1 MNPKTRR
8 ILFPLLAAAG
18 ATIVFL
24 LVVTG
29 GKRPT
34 ATQVEDAATES
45 AATAP
50 ASETATDAPVS
61 EVASQ
66 TPPAS
71 AEREPADA
79 APETSDSAAEA
90 ATPEATPAAASETRG
105 LVAAPSGAPISAP
118 TPLGSLD
125 PEAHPY
131 RIDFAATGAGI
142 DRIVFSDYWRTALE
156 KRLAAA
162 HARAVEKGTPDA
174 APMPPESDRYQLT
187 TLGKLAGGEQVF
199 EVPLLAMRTITIDG
213 ESVGLFGDVWSEIEP
228 GLFRSVIRDADGAAV
243 LEVERRY
250 SIGDGPIDGYR
261 LKLEQRARNL
271 SGREL
276 SVTWQHY
283 GPGDLD
289 PDRDSYIEVRR
300 FHFGY
305 LMPPARDPSQS
316 IVLASGQMYERKDV
330 VDRIR
335 ENDFSLWPNLASRE
349 ESLEISWFGSTNRY
363 FSLAVYA
370 PYAPPGSTSKNLASS
385 VETVMTQLGFG
396 DSGEV
401 VFSLLQGPAKTIAPG
416 GEASW
421 DLGVYAGPLERDVLI
436 DLEPYAAM
444 NLGGLITYVMNSCC
458 TICTFAWLANLL
470 VVFLTFIHDYIAFDW
485 AISIVLLVLVVR
497 GLLHPLTRRSQI
509 QMTRFGKKMSEL
521 KPELDAL
528 QKRFKGDPKKLQQ
541 EQLQLYREKGVN
553 PAGCLGGMLPMFL
566 QMPIWIALYAMLFFA
581 FELRQ
586 QPAFFGVFQLAGGW
600 GFLGD
605 LSAPDGFFLF
615 PQPIDLWLFTLKG
628 INVLPL
634 LMGVVFWFQQKYM
647 APPTTATMTEE
658 QLQQQ
663 KIMKVMM
670 VVMFPIMLY
679 AAPSGLTLYIL
690 TSSCIGIIETRA
702 IRRRIA
708 HLDSLPQAAPDEAGG
723 RPGGKTRDK
732 LGRMYAEALERA
744 KQRQAEKD
752 RAAKQKKFKDRK

>member
-1 MNPKTRR
+1 MNPKARR
-8 ILFPLLAAAG
+8 IVFPLLAAAG

-24 LVVTG
+24 LVVTS

-34 ATQVEDAATES
+34 DAQVEQAATEAQTAAPS
-45 AATAP
+45 DAASTTTDATQAVAADAGTMPSEGATAAENAAAATDPTPAAPAP
-50 ASETATDAPVS
+50 ASP
-61 EVASQ
+61 
-66 TPPAS
+66 
-71 AEREPADA
+71 
-79 APETSDSAAEA
+79 
-90 ATPEATPAAASETRG
+90 RG
-105 LVAAPSGAPISAP
+105 LVATPAGEPLGTPA
-118 TPLGSLD
+118 PLGSLD
-125 PEAHPY
+125 PETDPY
-131 RIDFAATGAGI
+131 RIDFAASGAGI
-142 DRIVFSDYWRTALE
+142 ERIVFADYWRTAAE
-156 KRLAAA
+156 NRLAAA
-162 HARAVEKGTPDA
+162 HEKAAARGTPDA

-187 TLGKLAGGEQVF
+187 TLGKLSGGELVF

-213 ESVGLFGDVWSEIEP
+213 EAVGLFGAVWSEIEP
-228 GLFRSVIRDADGAAV
+228 GLFRSVVRDADGDAI

-261 LKLEQRARNL
+261 LRLEQRARNV

-276 SVTWQHY
+276 SVAWQNY

-316 IVLASGQMYERKDV
+316 IVLASGQMYERKSV
-330 VDRIR
+330 VDQIR
-335 ENDFSLWPNLASRE
+335 DGDFSLWPNLASRD
-349 ESLEISWFGSTNRY
+349 ESLEIAWFGSTNRY
-363 FSLAVYA
+363 FGLAVYA
-370 PYAPPGSTSKNLASS
+370 PYAPPGQPSKKLSSS

-401 VFSLLQGPAKTIAPG
+401 VFSLLQGPAKTIPAG

-436 DLEPYAAM
+436 DREPYAAM
-444 NLGGLITYVMNSCC
+444 NLGGLVTYVMNSCC
-458 TICTFAWLANLL
+458 TVCTFAWLANLL

-497 GLLHPLTRRSQI
+497 GLLHPLTRRSQM
-509 QMTRFGKKMSEL
+509 QMTRFGKRMSEL

-528 QKRFKGDPKKLQQ
+528 QKKFREDPKKLQQ
-541 EQLQLYREKGVN
+541 EQLRLYREKGVN

-566 QMPIWIALYAMLFFA
+566 HMPIWIALYAMLFFA

-600 GFLGD
+600 SFLGD

-615 PQPIDLWLFTLKG
+615 PQPIDLWLFTLG
-628 INVLPL
+628 GVNLLPL
-634 LMGVVFWFQQKYM
+634 LMGLVFWFQQKYM
-647 APPTTATMTEE
+647 SPPTTATMTEE

-690 TSSCIGIIETRA
+690 TSSCIGIVESRA
-702 IRRRIA
+702 IRRRLA
-708 HLDSLPQAAPDEAGG
+708 YLDSLPQDAPGTAAP
-723 RPGGKTRDK
+723 RPASKTRDK
-732 LGRMYAEALERA
+732 LGRMYADALERA
-744 KQRQAEKD
+744 KQRQIEKN
-752 RAAKQKKFKDRK
+752 RASKQAKFKDRR

>member
-8 ILFPLLAAAG
+8 IVFPLIAAAG
-18 ATIVFL
+18 ATLVFL

-34 ATQVEDAATES
+34 ATQIEDAATEAATEAVANDAATTAPAQS
-45 AATAP
+45 AGAEVAGATPASSDGAAGEAAATASKP
-50 ASETATDAPVS
+50 
-61 EVASQ
+61 
-66 TPPAS
+66 
-71 AEREPADA
+71 
-79 APETSDSAAEA
+79 AAESG
-90 ATPEATPAAASETRG
+90 PRG

-125 PEAHPY
+125 PDRHPY
-131 RIDFAATGAGI
+131 RIDFAPTGAGI

-213 ESVGLFGDVWSEIEP
+213 EAVGLFGDVWSEIEP

-250 SIGDGPIDGYR
+250 SIGDGPTDGYR

-370 PYAPPGSTSKNLASS
+370 PYAPPGSTSKNLSSS

-396 DSGEV
+396 DTGEV
-401 VFSLLQGPAKTIAPG
+401 VFSLLQGPAKTIAAG

-436 DLEPYAAM
+436 DLEPYSAM
-444 NLGGLITYVMNSCC
+444 SLGGLITYVMNSCC

-509 QMTRFGKKMSEL
+509 QMSRFGKKMSEL

-528 QKRFKGDPKKLQQ
+528 QKKFRDDPKKLQQ
-541 EQLQLYREKGVN
+541 EQLRLYREKGVN

-634 LMGVVFWFQQKYM
+634 LMGLVFWFQQKYM

-690 TSSCIGIIETRA
+690 TSSCIGIVESRA
-702 IRRRIA
+702 VRRRIA
-708 HLDSLPQAAPDEAGG
+708 HLDSLPQAAPDAQG
-723 RPGGKTRDK
+723 RAPGKTRDK
-732 LGRMYAEALERA
+732 LGRLYAEALERA

>member
-1 MNPKTRR
+1 MNPKARR
-8 ILFPLLAAAG
+8 IVFPLLAAAG

-24 LVVTG
+24 LVVTS

-34 ATQVEDAATES
+34 DAQVEQAATEAQT
-45 AATAP
+45 AATSDAASTTTDATQAVAADAGTMPSEGATAAENAAAATDPTPAAPAP
-50 ASETATDAPVS
+50 ASP
-61 EVASQ
+61 
-66 TPPAS
+66 
-71 AEREPADA
+71 
-79 APETSDSAAEA
+79 
-90 ATPEATPAAASETRG
+90 RG
-105 LVAAPSGAPISAP
+105 LVATPAGEPLGTPA
-118 TPLGSLD
+118 PLGSLD
-125 PEAHPY
+125 PETDPY
-131 RIDFAATGAGI
+131 RIDFAASGAGI
-142 DRIVFSDYWRTALE
+142 ERIVFADYWRTAAE
-156 KRLAAA
+156 NRLAAA
-162 HARAVEKGTPDA
+162 HEKAAARGTPDA

-187 TLGKLAGGEQVF
+187 TLGKLSGGEQVF

-213 ESVGLFGDVWSEIEP
+213 EAVGLFGAVWSENEP
-228 GLFRSVIRDADGAAV
+228 GLFRSVVRDADGDAI

-261 LKLEQRARNL
+261 LRLEQRARNV

-276 SVTWQHY
+276 SVAWQNY

-316 IVLASGQMYERKDV
+316 IVLASGQMYERSAV

-335 ENDFSLWPNLASRE
+335 DGDFSLWPNLASRD
-349 ESLEISWFGSTNRY
+349 ESLEIAWFGSTNRY
-363 FSLAVYA
+363 FGLAVYA
-370 PYAPPGSTSKNLASS
+370 PYAPPGQPSKKLSSS

-401 VFSLLQGPAKTIAPG
+401 VFSLLQGPAKTIPAG

-436 DLEPYAAM
+436 DREPFAAM
-444 NLGGLITYVMNSCC
+444 NLGGLVTYVMNSCC
-458 TICTFAWLANLL
+458 TVCTFAWLANLL

-497 GLLHPLTRRSQI
+497 GLLHPLTRRSQM
-509 QMTRFGKKMSEL
+509 QMTRFGKRMSEL

-528 QKRFKGDPKKLQQ
+528 QKKFREDPKKLQQ
-541 EQLQLYREKGVN
+541 EQLRLYREKGVN

-600 GFLGD
+600 SFLGD

-615 PQPIDLWLFTLKG
+615 PQPIDLWLFTLG
-628 INVLPL
+628 GVNLLPL
-634 LMGVVFWFQQKYM
+634 LMGLVFWFQQKYM
-647 APPTTATMTEE
+647 SPPTTATMTEE

-690 TSSCIGIIETRA
+690 TSSCIGIVESRA
-702 IRRRIA
+702 IRRRLA
-708 HLDSLPQAAPDEAGG
+708 YLDSLPQDAPGTAAP
-723 RPGGKTRDK
+723 RPASKTRDK
-732 LGRMYAEALERA
+732 LGRMYADALERA
-744 KQRQAEKD
+744 KQRQIEKN
-752 RAAKQKKFKDRK
+752 RASKQAKFKDRR